1 MGRIKITVNGV
12 THTAEYT
19 YSGLTQETIK
29 TFNKTLA
36 EGKIKRLKGVKK

>member
-1 MGRIKITVNGV
+1 MKPKKITVGV
-12 THTAEYT
+12 HTAEYT